1 MAMTFSAKLKY
12 KHRRNTASKYTANP
26 KIRAKIFSR
35 DNYKC
40 VLCGSTENL
49 TIDHIIS
56 IYRGG
61 TDDDDNLQTLCNRC
75 NAGKA
80 P

>member
-1 MAMTFSAKLKY
+1 MVITALNRMIY
-12 KHRRNTASKYTANP
+12 KRRRNIASKHTAQADV
-26 KIRAKIFSR
+26 RERIFGR
-35 DNYKC
+35 DNNQC
-40 VLCGSTENL
+40 VNCGGREHL

-56 IYRGG
+56 VYRGG
-61 TDDDDNLQTLCNRC
+61 VDDDDNLQTLCNRC

>member
-1 MAMTFSAKLKY
+1 MARSFSSELKY
-12 KHRRNTASKYTANP
+12 KRRRSTACRHTANP
-26 KIRAKIFSR
+26 EVRTRILSR

-40 VLCGSTENL
+40 MLCGSTETL

-56 IYRGG
+56 IFRGG
-61 TDDDDNLQTLCNRC
+61 TDDDTNLQTLCNHC

>member
-1 MAMTFSAKLKY
+1 MARSFSAELKY
-12 KHRRNTASKYTANP
+12 KRRRYVACRHTADP
-26 KIRAKIFSR
+26 EVRARIFSR

-40 VLCGSTENL
+40 VLCGSTESL
-49 TIDHIIS
+49 TIDHITS
-56 IYRGG
+56 ILRGG
-61 TDDDDNLQTLCNRC
+61 TNDDTNLQTLCNRC

>member
-1 MAMTFSAKLKY
+1 MVRSFSDELKY
-12 KHRRNTASKYTANP
+12 KRRRAAACRHTANTEV
-26 KIRAKIFSR
+26 RAKILSR

-40 VLCGSTENL
+40 VLCESTDSL

-56 IYRGG
+56 ILRGG
-61 TDDDDNLQTLCNRC
+61 TNDDTNLQTLCNRC